1 MGALAPCTWDGESVT
16 GHVSMLQLTAV
27 SKYFGG
33 LQVLDGLDLA
43 IPERGVFGLIGPNGA
58 GKTTVFNLITGLLA
72 PTSGSIEFRGQRL
85 NGMAPH
91 RVTRCG
97 LARTFQNVRLFKEM
111 TLSEN
116 VLVALSGRQR
126 SSPLSVFLPLPSYRR
141 AVRREQERAH
151 ELLAK
156 VGLTA
161 KANLLAGSLSYGE
174 QRRLEIA
181 RALATEPKLL
191 LLDEPAAG
199 MNTAEKLRLME
210 DLVKLHESGLA
221 LLIIEHDMRFIM
233 GLCQQITVLN
243 FGRVIACGA
252 PDAIRAHPEVIEAYL
267 GRDGIEAPQ
276 L

>member
-1 MGALAPCTWDGESVT
+1 MLKLT
-16 GHVSMLQLTAV
+16 GV
-27 SKYFGG
+27 SKNFGG
-33 LQVLDGLDLA
+33 LQVVDGLDLTV
-43 IPERGVFGLIGPNGA
+43 PERGVFGLIGPNGA
-58 GKTTVFNLITGLLA
+58 GKTTVFNLITGLQA
-72 PTSGSIEFRGQRL
+72 PSSGSIEFRGQRL
-85 NGMAPH
+85 IGMAPH

-97 LARTFQNVRLFKEM
+97 LARTFQNIRLFKEM

-126 SSPLSVFLPLPSYRR
+126 SSLPSVFLPLPSYRL
-141 AVRREQERAH
+141 AARREQERAH

-161 KANLLAGSLSYGE
+161 KADLLAGALSYGE

-199 MNTAEKLRLME
+199 MNTAEKLLLMDE
-210 DLVKLHESGLA
+210 IIKLHESGLS

-243 FGRVIACGA
+243 FGKVIACGA
-252 PDAIRAHPEVIEAYL
+252 PDEIRAHPEVIEAYL
-267 GRDGIEAPQ
+267 GRDGI
-276 L
+276 

>member
-1 MGALAPCTWDGESVT
+1 
-16 GHVSMLQLTAV
+16 MLKLTAV
-27 SKYFGG
+27 SKNFGG
-33 LQVLDGLDLA
+33 LQVLDGLDLTV
-43 IPERGVFGLIGPNGA
+43 PERGVFGLIGPNGA

-72 PTSGSIEFRGQRL
+72 PSSGSIEFRGQHL

-97 LARTFQNVRLFKEM
+97 LARTFQNIRLFKEM

-116 VLVALSGRQR
+116 VLVAFNGRQR
-126 SSPLSVFLPLPSYRR
+126 SGALSLFLPLPSYRL
-141 AVRREQERAH
+141 AARREQEQAH

-161 KANLLAGSLSYGE
+161 KADLLAGTLSYGE

-199 MNTAEKLRLME
+199 MNSAEKLLLME
-210 DLVKLHESGLA
+210 EIVKLHESGLT

-233 GLCQQITVLN
+233 GLCEQITVLN
-243 FGRVIACGA
+243 FGKVIACGA
-252 PDAIRAHPEVIEAYL
+252 PDEIRAHPEVIAAYL
-267 GRDGIEAPQ
+267 GRDEA
-276 L
+276 